1 MYSQNLNEP
10 LFQSFKFVW
19 LFYVNTIFIRIQFFE
34 ELNVLL
40 NLLFVWRY
48 TFNGLFDIGKYFINK
63 LLFYLFGSLIVY
75 NGLETVF
82 QLETHIMLARRTELI
97 ESWELFASSA
107 SDEKEFEDSLF
118 FWLLRAEGVSK
129 QFHNLKQMAL
139 ILFHENL

>member
-1 MYSQNLNEP
+1 MYSQNLNKP

-19 LFYVNTIFIRIQFFE
+19 LFYVNTIFIGFQFFE
-34 ELNVLL
+34 ELNVRL

-48 TFNGLFDIGKYFINK
+48 IFNGLFDIGKHFVNK
-63 LLFYLFGSLIVY
+63 LLFYFFGSLIVY

-82 QLETHIMLARRTELI
+82 QLETHIMLARRLKLI

-129 QFHNLKQMAL
+129 QFNNLKQMAL